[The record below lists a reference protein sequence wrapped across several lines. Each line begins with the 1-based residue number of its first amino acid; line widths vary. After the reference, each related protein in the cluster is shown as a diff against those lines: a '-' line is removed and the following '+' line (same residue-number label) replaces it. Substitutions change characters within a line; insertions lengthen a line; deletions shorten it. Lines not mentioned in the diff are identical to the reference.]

1 LPSSA
6 FALVNV
12 DDKRGQ
18 VMLQNTKASKNTFAL
33 KSMADFK
40 AKIISNTF
48 HGLELEIDKKDVWF
62 KLIGSFNAYNLI
74 GVYGAAVL
82 LDEDK
87 EEVLTQ
93 LSNLTS
99 ARGRFDQILS
109 ETNIT
114 AIIDYAHTPDAL
126 KNVIDTINDL
136 RQGNERLITVVGC
149 GGNRDATKRPIMADI
164 ACKGS
169 DKVIITSD
177 NPRNEEPEAIAND
190 MQKGIS
196 ISDMKKTITILD
208 RKEAIKTACSLA
220 NPKDIILIAGKGHE
234 TYQEINGSETSFR
247 R

>member
-1 LPSSA
+1 
-6 FALVNV
+6 
-12 DDKRGQ
+12 
-18 VMLQNTKASKNTFAL
+18 
-33 KSMADFK
+33 
-40 AKIISNTF
+40 
-48 HGLELEIDKKDVWF
+48 
-62 KLIGSFNAYNLI
+62 LIGSFNAYNLV

-149 GGNRDATKRPIMADI
+149 GGNRDAAKRPIMADI

-177 NPRNEEPEAIAND
+177 NPRNEEPEAIANE

-196 ISDMKKTITILD
+196 ISDMKKAITILD

-234 TYQEINGSETSFR
+234 TYQEIKGVKHPFDHKKIVIEILKILQK
-247 R
+247 